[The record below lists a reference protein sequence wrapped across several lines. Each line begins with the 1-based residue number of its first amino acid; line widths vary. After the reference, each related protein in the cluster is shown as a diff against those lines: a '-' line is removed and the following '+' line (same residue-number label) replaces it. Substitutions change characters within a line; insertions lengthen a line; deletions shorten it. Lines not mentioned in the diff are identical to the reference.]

1 MLKVFFFLLVSAFVI
16 AGCNQKKITPPQQES
31 ENKNGFFPVTQYL
44 LGQLRELDSMPVTP
58 LKITSINGHTDSI
71 WSKKNEVRAFTQ
83 AFLKPVIDS
92 ISWSK
97 YFTEKSFLDQTI
109 NAFTFSYD
117 PVKDLPDSIELKRW
131 DVYVDAN
138 SGKVKRVYIV
148 KQSSSNPQTIQ
159 LTWKSDSYC
168 KITTITEKPGAVPKV
183 KEERLIWNFDE

>member
-16 AGCNQKKITPPQQES
+16 AGCNQKKITPLQQES

-58 LKITSINGHTDSI
+58 LKITSINGRTDSI
-71 WSKKNEVRAFTQ
+71 WSKKNEIRAFTQ

-109 NAFTFSYD
+109 NAFT
-117 PVKDLPDSIELKRW
+117 
-131 DVYVDAN
+131 
-138 SGKVKRVYIV
+138 
-148 KQSSSNPQTIQ
+148 
-159 LTWKSDSYC
+159 
-168 KITTITEKPGAVPKV
+168 
-183 KEERLIWNFDE
+183 